1 MSRGLGCGSPEC
13 SNEKGEEGQPG
24 EIESKELSILPLH
37 PGWSRCPSSDPV
49 YTRLSPGGL
58 GEVFNK
64 IRRAGKRGAW
74 NHSWLQNSVPLSIFH
89 QSLSCPA
96 PRSSAGYSQ
105 TPSGAST
112 DPAPPNSS
120 LSIPFGD
127 SPLSRLT
134 SGHFHSRS
142 AVISALAPP
151 PEERVD
157 EDGSPSLQ
165 AGENGS
171 LGF

>member
-64 IRRAGKRGAW
+64 IRRAGKRGRGTT
-74 NHSWLQNSVPLSIFH
+74 PGFRTRYP
-89 QSLSCPA
+89 CPSSTKVYPAQLLVQVQVIRRLRPVQA
-96 PRSSAGYSQ
+96 PTQHPQ
-105 TPSGAST
+105 TPASPYRSGT
-112 DPAPPNSS
+112 APSP
-120 LSIPFGD
+120 D
-127 SPLSRLT
+127 SPAAT
-134 SGHFHSRS
+134 STH
-142 AVISALAPP
+142 AAL
-151 PEERVD
+151 
-157 EDGSPSLQ
+157 
-165 AGENGS
+165 
-171 LGF
+171 